1 MRSGSKPGD
10 TGAVLRNLWPFPEPP
25 AAVSSGRGL
34 MSELGLSGSRC
45 GATCD
50 FGRRLGWRVGGVTKS
65 EGEKRRVRKFYYIRS
80 LERGA
85 TAYPRHGI
93 AQDGNCGSGT
103 SRCREKG
110 TNKTNSIKHN

>member
-1 MRSGSKPGD
+1 MRLGSKTGD

-50 FGRRLGWRVGGVTKS
+50 FGRRLGWRVGGVTKR
-65 EGEKRRVRKFYYIRS
+65 EGKKTRNEEILLHSQFGNRWKRRSVP
-80 LERGA
+80 ERASRRMAIEAAVPAGA
-85 TAYPRHGI
+85 GKKKQTK
-93 AQDGNCGSGT
+93 QT
-103 SRCREKG
+103 V
-110 TNKTNSIKHN
+110 